1 VVVELHAAATSEAI
15 SRSYVRR
22 APEHGVLH
30 RVVREHLQTFL
41 WELDRRE
48 HERGAPLFVKREFQ
62 RFVRCGVLA
71 HGFARFR
78 CTGCGTERL
87 VAFSCKG
94 RGFCPSCGGR
104 RMTERAAHLI
114 DHVLPRAPVRQWV
127 LSLPFE
133 LRYRLAWDHALCRAV
148 LAVYTRALLGFYRKR
163 AKASGH
169 RDGRTG
175 TVTVIQR
182 FGGALNL
189 NVHFHTLAVDGVFVR
204 EPNGSL
210 RFVAAKAPTEEEVGA
225 LLGVIRTRVLR
236 LLVRRGLLSEE
247 PGESLDNSEAP
258 PLHALYAASVRQQVA
273 MGRRAGGTVLRL
285 GDASTVTAAP
295 PKRRRQARLGGF
307 DLHAN
312 TSVRAKNRPKLERL
326 CRYLLRPPV
335 AEDRLSLAPDGSVRL
350 RLKTPWRDGTS
361 HIALEPLELLEKL
374 AALIPRPYVNLIVYH
389 GVLAPNA
396 RWRGEVVRFGHAKLQ
411 SEPSTSTPR
420 KVAASYN
427 RTWAELMRRG
437 LDIDVLQCPD
447 CGGRLRFVAAIMLS
461 SAIRRILGHLGL
473 PADPVE
479 LAPARAPPEFDEAW
493 AC

>member
-1 VVVELHAAATSEAI
+1 MELHAAAASDER

-22 APEHGVLH
+22 SPEQGVLH
-30 RVVREHLQTFL
+30 HVVREHLRTFL
-41 WELDRRE
+41 WELDRHDE
-48 HERGAPLFVKREFQ
+48 QRGAPLFVKREFQ

-78 CTGCGTERL
+78 CTGCGTDRL

-114 DHVLPRAPVRQWV
+114 DHVLPHAPVRQWV

-210 RFVAAKAPTEEEVGA
+210 RFVAAKAPTDEEVEA

-236 LLVRRGLLSEE
+236 LLVRRGLLCEE
-247 PGESLDNSEAP
+247 PEESLDESEAP
-258 PLHALYAASVRQQVA
+258 PLHALYAASVRQRVA
-273 MGRRAGGTVLRL
+273 MGRRAGATVLRL
-285 GDASTVTAAP
+285 GDAPTVTAAP

-335 AEDRLSLAPDGSVRL
+335 AKDRLSFAPDGSVLL

-361 HIALEPLELLEKL
+361 HIALQPLELLEKL

-396 RWRGEVVRFGHAKLQ
+396 KWRGEVVAFGRTRVE
-411 SEPSTSTPR
+411 SEPSASSAT
-420 KVAASYN
+420 KVAGSYN

-447 CGGRLRFVAAIMLS
+447 CGGRLRFVAAILLS
-461 SAIRRILGHLGL
+461 SVTRRILRHLSL
-473 PADPVE
+473 PSDPVE
-479 LAPARAPPEFDEAW
+479 LAPARAPPELDDAW

>member
-1 VVVELHAAATSEAI
+1 VVVDLHAAATSEAI

-41 WELDRRE
+41 WELDRHDE
-48 HERGAPLFVKREFQ
+48 QRGAPLFVKREFQ

-78 CTGCGTERL
+78 CTACGTDRL

-104 RMTERAAHLI
+104 RMTERAAHLT

-163 AKASGH
+163 AKASGY
-169 RDGRTG
+169 RDGSTG

-189 NVHFHTLAVDGVFVR
+189 NVHFHTLALDGVFVR
-204 EPNGSL
+204 EPDGSL
-210 RFVAAKAPTEEEVGA
+210 RFVAAKAPTDEEVEA
-225 LLGVIRTRVLR
+225 LLSVIRTRILR
-236 LLVRRGLLSEE
+236 LLVRRGLLSED
-247 PGESLDNSEAP
+247 PGESFHECQAP
-258 PLHALYAASVRQQVA
+258 PLHALYAASVRQRIA
-273 MGRRAGGTVLRL
+273 MGRRAGATVLRL
-285 GDASTVTAAP
+285 GEASTVTAAP
-295 PKRRRQARLGGF
+295 PKRRRQARIGGF

-312 TSVRAKNRPKLERL
+312 TSVRTKNRPKLERL

-335 AEDRLSLAPDGSVRL
+335 AEGRLSFAPDGSVLL

-361 HIALEPLELLEKL
+361 HIALQPVELLEKL

-389 GVLAPNA
+389 G
-396 RWRGEVVRFGHAKLQ
+396 
-411 SEPSTSTPR
+411 
-420 KVAASYN
+420 
-427 RTWAELMRRG
+427 EL
-437 LDIDVLQCPD
+437 
-447 CGGRLRFVAAIMLS
+447 F
-461 SAIRRILGHLGL
+461 
-473 PADPVE
+473 E
-479 LAPARAPPEFDEAW
+479 
-493 AC
+493 

>member
-1 VVVELHAAATSEAI
+1 VELHATATSQAI

-22 APEHGVLH
+22 APEQGVLH

-41 WELDRRE
+41 SELDRRE

-78 CTGCGTERL
+78 CTGCGTDRL

-94 RGFCPSCGGR
+94 RGFCPSCGGH
-104 RMTERAAHLI
+104 RMTARAAHLI
-114 DHVLPRAPVRQWV
+114 DHVLPLAPVRQWV

-148 LAVYTRALLGFYRKR
+148 LAVYTRALIGFYRKR

-204 EPNGSL
+204 EPDGSHS
-210 RFVAAKAPTEEEVGA
+210 FAAAKAPTDEEVEA
-225 LLGVIRTRVLR
+225 LLGVIRARILR
-236 LLVRRGLLSEE
+236 LLVRRGLLCDEAGDD
-247 PGESLDNSEAP
+247 PDESQAP
-258 PLHALYAASVRQQVA
+258 PLHALYAASVRQRVA
-273 MGRRAGGTVLRL
+273 MGRRAGATVLRL
-285 GDASTVTAAP
+285 GDASTVKAAP
-295 PKRRRQARLGGF
+295 PKGRRQARLGGF

-335 AEDRLSLAPDGSVRL
+335 AEDRLSLAPDGSVL
-350 RLKTPWRDGTS
+350 VRLKTPWRDGTS
-361 HIALEPLELLEKL
+361 HIVLQPLELLEKL

-396 RWRGEVVRFGHAKLQ
+396 RWRGEVVDFGRPQVERA
-411 SEPSTSTPR
+411 SSATTPK

-437 LDIDVLQCPD
+437 LDIDVLECPA

-461 SAIRRILGHLGL
+461 TAVRRILRHLGL
-473 PADPVE
+473 ASDPVE
-479 LAPARAPPEFDEAW
+479 LAPARAPPELDDAW

>member
-1 VVVELHAAATSEAI
+1 M
-15 SRSYVRR
+15 
-22 APEHGVLH
+22 LH
-30 RVVREHLQTFL
+30 RVIREHLHTFL
-41 WELDRRE
+41 WELDRHHE
-48 HERGAPLFVKREFQ
+48 ERGAPLFVKREFQ

-78 CTGCGTERL
+78 CAACGTDRL

-94 RGFCPSCGGR
+94 RGFCPRCGGR

-114 DHVLPRAPVRQWV
+114 DHVLPRVPVRQWV

-133 LRYRLAWDHALCRAV
+133 LRYRLAWDHKLCRAV

-163 AKASGH
+163 AKAAGH

-189 NVHFHTLAVDGVFVR
+189 NVHFHTLVVDGVFVSD
-204 EPNGSL
+204 PDGSL
-210 RFVAAKAPTEEEVGA
+210 SFAAAKAPTNAEVQA
-225 LLGVIRTRVLR
+225 LLDLVRKRVLR
-236 LLVRRGLLSEE
+236 LLVRRGLLCEE
-247 PGESLDNSEAP
+247 AGDGLGESETP
-258 PLHALYAASVRQQVA
+258 RLHALYAASVRQRVA
-273 MGRRAGGTVLRL
+273 MGRRAGVAVLRL
-285 GDASTVTAAP
+285 ADGSAVTAAQ

-335 AEDRLSLAPDGSVRL
+335 AEDRLSFAPDGSVLL

-361 HIALEPLELLEKL
+361 HIVLQPMELLEKL

-396 RWRGEVVRFGHAKLQ
+396 KWRREVVDFGRPQVERA
-411 SEPSTSTPR
+411 SSATTPR
-420 KVAASYN
+420 KVRASCN

-437 LDIDVLQCPD
+437 LDIDVLECPD

-461 SAIRRILGHLGL
+461 SAIRRILRHLGL
-473 PADPVE
+473 PSDPVE
-479 LAPARAPPEFDEAW
+479 LAPARAPPELDDAW

>member
-1 VVVELHAAATSEAI
+1 
-15 SRSYVRR
+15 
-22 APEHGVLH
+22 
-30 RVVREHLQTFL
+30 VVREHLQTFL
-41 WELDRRE
+41 WELDRHDE
-48 HERGAPLFVKREFQ
+48 QRGAPLFVKREFQ
-62 RFVRCGVLA
+62 RFARCGVLA

-133 LRYRLAWDHALCRAV
+133 LRYRLAWDHRLCRAV
-148 LAVYTRALLGFYRKR
+148 LAVYTRALQGFYRRR
-163 AKASGH
+163 ASASCH

-189 NVHFHTLAVDGVFVR
+189 NVHFHTLALDGVFVR
-204 EPNGSL
+204 EPDGLLS
-210 RFVAAKAPTEEEVGA
+210 FAAAKAPTDEEVEA
-225 LLGVIRTRVLR
+225 LLGLVRGRVVR
-236 LLVRRGLLSEE
+236 LLVRRGLLSNE
-247 PGESLDNSEAP
+247 PDEGLDEQEVP
-258 PLHALYAASVRQQVA
+258 PLHALYAASVRQRVA
-273 MGRRAGGTVLRL
+273 TGRRAGATVLRL
-285 GDASTVTAAP
+285 GDASTTKPAS
-295 PKRRRQARLGGF
+295 PKGRRQARLGGF

-335 AEDRLSLAPDGSVRL
+335 AEDRLSFGCDGSVL
-350 RLKTPWRDGTS
+350 VRLKMPWRDGTS
-361 HIALEPLELLEKL
+361 HIALQPLELLEKL
-374 AALIPRPYVNLIVYH
+374 AALIPRPYINLIVYH

-396 RWRGEVVRFGHAKLQ
+396 KWRREVVDFGRPRVEKA
-411 SEPSTSTPR
+411 SSASTPK
-420 KVAASYN
+420 KVVASHN

-437 LDIDVLQCPD
+437 LDIDVLECPD
-447 CGGRLRFVAAIMLS
+447 CGGRLRFVAAILLS
-461 SAIRRILGHLGL
+461 SAIRRILRHLGL
-473 PADPVE
+473 PSDPVA
-479 LAPARAPPEFDEAW
+479 LAPARAPPELDDAW

>member
-1 VVVELHAAATSEAI
+1 
-15 SRSYVRR
+15 
-22 APEHGVLH
+22 
-30 RVVREHLQTFL
+30 VVREHLQTFL
-41 WELDRRE
+41 WELERHDE
-48 HERGAPLFVKREFQ
+48 QRGAPLFVKREFQ
-62 RFVRCGVLA
+62 RFARCGVLA

-133 LRYRLAWDHALCRAV
+133 LRYRLAWDHRLCRAV
-148 LAVYTRALLGFYRKR
+148 LAVYTRALQGFYRRR
-163 AKASGH
+163 ASASCH

-189 NVHFHTLAVDGVFVR
+189 NVHFHTLALDGVFVR
-204 EPNGSL
+204 EPDGLLS
-210 RFVAAKAPTEEEVGA
+210 FAAAKAPTDEEVEA
-225 LLGVIRTRVLR
+225 LLGLVRGRVVR
-236 LLVRRGLLSEE
+236 LLVRRGLLSNE
-247 PGESLDNSEAP
+247 PDEGLDEQEVP
-258 PLHALYAASVRQQVA
+258 PLHALYAASVRQRVA
-273 MGRRAGGTVLRL
+273 TGRRAGATVLRL
-285 GDASTVTAAP
+285 GDASTTKPAS
-295 PKRRRQARLGGF
+295 PKGRRQARLGGF

-335 AEDRLSLAPDGSVRL
+335 AEDRLSFGCDGSVL
-350 RLKTPWRDGTS
+350 VRLKMPWRDGTS
-361 HIALEPLELLEKL
+361 HIALQPLELLEKL
-374 AALIPRPYVNLIVYH
+374 AALIPRPYINLIVYH

-396 RWRGEVVRFGHAKLQ
+396 KWRREVVDFGRPRVEKA
-411 SEPSTSTPR
+411 SSASTPK
-420 KVAASYN
+420 KVVASHN

-437 LDIDVLQCPD
+437 LDIDVLECPD
-447 CGGRLRFVAAIMLS
+447 CGGRLRFVAAILLS
-461 SAIRRILGHLGL
+461 SAIRRILRHLGL
-473 PADPVE
+473 PSDPVA
-479 LAPARAPPEFDEAW
+479 LAPARAPPELDDAW

>member
-1 VVVELHAAATSEAI
+1 VELHAAAASEAI

-22 APEHGVLH
+22 VPEHGVLH

-41 WELDRRE
+41 WEIDRRD
-48 HERGAPLFVKREFQ
+48 HDRGAPLFVKREFQ

-78 CTGCGTERL
+78 CTGCGADRL

-104 RMTERAAHLI
+104 RMTERAAHVI

-148 LAVYTRALLGFYRKR
+148 LAVYTRAVLGFYRKR

-169 RDGRTG
+169 RGGRTG

-204 EPNGSL
+204 EPSGSL
-210 RFVAAKAPTEEEVGA
+210 RFVSAKAPTDEEVEA
-225 LLGVIRTRVLR
+225 LLGVIRKRVLR
-236 LLVRRGLLSEE
+236 LLVRRGLLCEE
-247 PGESLDNSEAP
+247 PGDDLDGSQTP
-258 PLHALYAASVRQQVA
+258 PLHALYAASVRQRVA
-273 MGRRAGGTVLRL
+273 MGRRAGATVLRL

-335 AEDRLSLAPDGSVRL
+335 AEDRLSFASDGSVL
-350 RLKTPWRDGTS
+350 VRLKTPWRDGTS
-361 HIALEPLELLEKL
+361 HLALEPLELLEKL

-396 RWRGEVVRFGHAKLQ
+396 KWRGEVVDFGRAKVERE
-411 SEPSTSTPR
+411 SSASSRR
-420 KVAASYN
+420 KVAGSSN

-447 CGGRLRFVAAIMLS
+447 CGGRIRFVAAIMLS
-461 SAIRRILGHLGL
+461 SSIRRILRHLRL
-473 PADPVE
+473 PSDPVE
-479 LAPARAPPEFDEAW
+479 LAPARAPPELDDAW

>member
-1 VVVELHAAATSEAI
+1 MEPCAAATTETI

-22 APEHGVLH
+22 APAHGVLH
-30 RVVREHLQTFL
+30 RVVRGHLQTFL

-71 HGFARFR
+71 HGFARCR
-78 CTGCGTERL
+78 CNDCGADRL

-104 RMTERAAHLI
+104 RMTERAAHLV

-127 LSLPFE
+127 LSLSFE
-133 LRYRLAWDHALCRAV
+133 LRYRLAWDHRVCRAV
-148 LAVYTRALLGFYRKR
+148 LAVYTRALQGFYRKR
-163 AKASGH
+163 ASASGH

-204 EPNGSL
+204 EPDGLLS
-210 RFVAAKAPTEEEVGA
+210 FAAAKAPTDEEVEA
-225 LLGVIRTRVLR
+225 LLGLVRGRVVR
-236 LLVRRGLLSEE
+236 LLVRRGLLSNE
-247 PGESLDNSEAP
+247 PDEGLDEQEAP
-258 PLHALYAASVRQQVA
+258 PMQALYATSVRQRVA
-273 MGRRAGGTVLRL
+273 MGRRAGAAVLRL
-285 GDASTVTAAP
+285 GDASTAKPAS
-295 PKRRRQARLGGF
+295 PKGPRQARLAGF

-335 AEDRLSLAPDGSVRL
+335 AEDRLSFGSDRSVL
-350 RLKTPWRDGTS
+350 VRLKTPWRDGTS
-361 HIALEPLELLEKL
+361 HIAFQPLELLEKL
-374 AALIPRPYVNLIVYH
+374 AALTPRPYVNLIVYH
-389 GVLAPNA
+389 CVLAPNA
-396 RWRGEVVRFGHAKLQ
+396 KWRREVVDFGRPQVEKASSASIPK
-411 SEPSTSTPR
+411 
-420 KVAASYN
+420 KVVDSHN

-437 LDIDVLQCPD
+437 LEIDVLECPD
-447 CGGRLRFVAAIMLS
+447 CGGRLRFVAAILLS
-461 SAIRRILGHLGL
+461 NAIRRILRHLGL
-473 PADPVE
+473 SSDPVQ
-479 LAPARAPPEFDEAW
+479 LAPARAPPELDDAW
-493 AC
+493 SC